1 MSSAQ
6 QQKTS
11 SGLITMI
18 HKSRQTILELLL
30 AQQYDTSEYENFGVN
45 EVHAMYTNKDVPKQ
59 LDMILSTKQVLS
71 KKRTVYVKYHL
82 GKTLRVENIQDY
94 VDDLFNIEQILIKKT
109 DTLIIILKQDMNQT
123 LMNILN
129 EFWDRHGI
137 FIILFSLERL
147 QFNILEHQYVPN
159 HIILTED
166 ERKEM
171 FKRYNILDVKNLPDI
186 SRFDPVAQAIGMRPG
201 EICRIERPSKTSVI
215 SNYYRYCTQTM
226 L

>member
-18 HKSRQTILELLL
+18 HKSRETILELLK
-30 AQQYDTSEYENFGVN
+30 AQRYDTSEYEHFGVN

-59 LDMILSTKQVLS
+59 LDMILSTEQVLS
-71 KKRTVYVKYHL
+71 KKKTVYVKYHL

-94 VDDLFNIEQILIKKT
+94 VDDLYNIEQILNKKT

-147 QFNILEHQYVPN
+147 QFNILEHQYVPK
-159 HIILTED
+159 HDILSED
-166 ERKEM
+166 ERKEI

>member
-18 HKSRQTILELLL
+18 HKSRQTILELLR
-30 AQQYDTSEYENFGVN
+30 AQQYDTSEYESFGVN

-59 LDMILSTKQVLS
+59 LDMIMSTKQVLS
-71 KKRTVYVKYHL
+71 KKKTVYVKYHL
-82 GKTLRVENIQDY
+82 GKTLRIENIQDY
-94 VDDLFNIEQILIKKT
+94 VDDLFNIEQLLNKKT
-109 DTLIIILKQDMNQT
+109 DTLVIILKQDMNQT

-147 QFNILEHQYVPN
+147 QFNILEHQYVPK

-215 SNYYRYCTQTM
+215 SKYYRYCTQTM

>member
-18 HKSRQTILELLL
+18 HKSRQTILELLR
-30 AQQYDTSEYENFGVN
+30 AQQYDTSEYESFGVN

-59 LDMILSTKQVLS
+59 LDMIMSTKQVLS
-71 KKRTVYVKYHL
+71 KKKTVYVKYHL
-82 GKTLRVENIQDY
+82 GKTLRIENIQDY
-94 VDDLFNIEQILIKKT
+94 VDDLFNIEQILNKKT
-109 DTLIIILKQDMNQT
+109 DTLVIILKQDMNQT

-147 QFNILEHQYVPN
+147 QFNILEHQYVPK

-215 SNYYRYCTQTM
+215 SKYYRYCTPTM

>member
-18 HKSRQTILELLL
+18 HKARKTILELLKE
-30 AQQYDTSEYENFGVN
+30 QKYDTTEYENFGVN
-45 EVHAMYTNKDVPKQ
+45 EVHAMYTNKDIPKQ
-59 LDMILSTKQVLS
+59 LDMLMSTGDTSTK
-71 KKRTVYVKYHL
+71 KKTVYVKFHL

-94 VDDLFNIEQILIKKT
+94 VDDLFNIEQILNKKT
-109 DTLIIILKQDMNQT
+109 DTLIIIIKQEINQT

-129 EFWDRHGI
+129 EFWDRNKI
-137 FIILFSLERL
+137 FIILFNLERL
-147 QFNILEHQYVPN
+147 QFNILQHQYVPK
-159 HIILTED
+159 HVILNED
-166 ERKEM
+166 EKKEM

-201 EICRIERPSKTSVI
+201 DICKIERPSKTSVI
-215 SNYYRYCTQTM
+215 SNYYRYCTQT
-226 L
+226 LL

>member
-18 HKSRQTILELLL
+18 HKSRQTILELLK

-45 EVHAMYTNKDVPKQ
+45 EVHAMYTNKDIPKQ

-71 KKRTVYVKYHL
+71 KKKTVYVKYHL

-94 VDDLFNIEQILIKKT
+94 VDDLFNIDQILNKKT

-147 QFNILEHQYVPN
+147 QFNILEHQYVPK
-159 HIILTED
+159 HDILTED
-166 ERKEM
+166 ERKEI

>member
-1 MSSAQ
+1 
-6 QQKTS
+6 
-11 SGLITMI
+11 
-18 HKSRQTILELLL
+18 
-30 AQQYDTSEYENFGVN
+30 
-45 EVHAMYTNKDVPKQ
+45 
-59 LDMILSTKQVLS
+59 
-71 KKRTVYVKYHL
+71 VKYHL
-82 GKTLRVENIQDY
+82 GKTLRIENIQDY
-94 VDDLFNIEQILIKKT
+94 VDDLFNIEQILNKKT
-109 DTLIIILKQDMNQT
+109 DTLVIILKQDMNQT

-129 EFWDRHGI
+129 EFWDRHGK

-147 QFNILEHQYVPN
+147 QFNILEHQYVPK

>member
-18 HKSRQTILELLL
+18 HKSRQTILELLR
-30 AQQYDTSEYENFGVN
+30 AQQYDTSEYESFGVN

-59 LDMILSTKQVLS
+59 LDMIMSTKQVLS
-71 KKRTVYVKYHL
+71 KKKTVYVKYHL
-82 GKTLRVENIQDY
+82 GKTLRIENIQDY
-94 VDDLFNIEQILIKKT
+94 VDDLFNIEQILNKKT
-109 DTLIIILKQDMNQT
+109 DTLVIILKQDMNQT

-147 QFNILEHQYVPN
+147 QFNILEHQYVPK
-159 HIILTED
+159 HDILTED
-166 ERKEM
+166 ERK
-171 FKRYNILDVKNLPDI
+171 
-186 SRFDPVAQAIGMRPG
+186 
-201 EICRIERPSKTSVI
+201 
-215 SNYYRYCTQTM
+215 
-226 L
+226 

>member
-18 HKSRQTILELLL
+18 HKSRQTILELLR
-30 AQQYDTSEYENFGVN
+30 AQQYDTSEYEHFGVN

-59 LDMILSTKQVLS
+59 LDMILSTEQVLS
-71 KKRTVYVKYHL
+71 KKKTVYVKYHL
-82 GKTLRVENIQDY
+82 GKTLRIENIQDY
-94 VDDLFNIEQILIKKT
+94 VDDLFNIEQILNKKT
-109 DTLIIILKQDMNQT
+109 DTLVIILKQDMNQT

-147 QFNILEHQYVPN
+147 QFNILEHQYVPK
-159 HIILTED
+159 HDILTED

-215 SNYYRYCTQTM
+215 SKYYRYCTQTM

>member
-18 HKSRQTILELLL
+18 HKSRQIILQLLRS
-30 AQQYDTSEYENFGVN
+30 QQYDTSEYENFGVN

-59 LDMILSTKQVLS
+59 LDMIMSTKQVLS
-71 KKRTVYVKYHL
+71 KKKTVYVKYHL
-82 GKTLRVENIQDY
+82 GKTLRIENIQDY
-94 VDDLFNIEQILIKKT
+94 VDDLFNIEQILNKKT

-147 QFNILEHQYVPN
+147 QFNILEHQYVPK
-159 HIILTED
+159 HDILTED

>member
-18 HKSRQTILELLL
+18 HKSRQTVLELLK

-71 KKRTVYVKYHL
+71 KKKTVYVKYHL

-94 VDDLFNIEQILIKKT
+94 VDDLFNIEQILNKKT

-147 QFNILEHQYVPN
+147 QFNILEHQYVPK
-159 HIILTED
+159 HVILTED
-166 ERKEM
+166 ERTEM

>member
-18 HKSRQTILELLL
+18 HKSRETILRLL
-30 AQQYDTSEYENFGVN
+30 ALQKYDISEYEKFGVN

-59 LDMILSTKQVLS
+59 LDMLLTTKDVPLKQ
-71 KKRTVYVKYHL
+71 KNVYVKFHL

-94 VDDLFNIEQILIKKT
+94 VDDLFNIEQMLNKKT
-109 DTLIIILKQDMNQT
+109 DTLIIIIKQEMNQT

-129 EFWDRHGI
+129 EFWDRDKI

-147 QFNILEHQYVPN
+147 QFNILEHQYVPA
-159 HIILTED
+159 HIVLTED
-166 ERKEM
+166 EKKEM
-171 FKRYNILDVKNLPDI
+171 FKRYNILNVKNLPDI

-201 EICRIERPSKTSVI
+201 DICRIERPSKTSVI

>member
-18 HKSRQTILELLL
+18 HKSRQTILELLK

-45 EVHAMYTNKDVPKQ
+45 EVHAMYTNKDIPKQ

-71 KKRTVYVKYHL
+71 KKKTVYVKYHL
-82 GKTLRVENIQDY
+82 GKTLRIENIQDY
-94 VDDLFNIEQILIKKT
+94 VDDLFNIEQILNKKT

-147 QFNILEHQYVPN
+147 QFNILEHQYVPK
-159 HIILTED
+159 HDILTED
-166 ERKEM
+166 ERKEI

>member
-18 HKSRQTILELLL
+18 HKSRETILRLL
-30 AQQYDTSEYENFGVN
+30 ALQKYDISEYEKFGVN

-59 LDMILSTKQVLS
+59 LDMLLTTKDVPLKQ
-71 KKRTVYVKYHL
+71 KNVYVKFHL

-94 VDDLFNIEQILIKKT
+94 VDDLFNIEQMLNKKT
-109 DTLIIILKQDMNQT
+109 DTLIIIIKQEVNQT

-129 EFWDRHGI
+129 EFWDRNKI
-137 FIILFSLERL
+137 FIILFNLERL
-147 QFNILEHQYVPN
+147 QFNILQHQYVPK
-159 HIILTED
+159 HVILNED
-166 ERKEM
+166 EKKEM

-201 EICRIERPSKTSVI
+201 DICRIERPSKTSVI
-215 SNYYRYCTQTM
+215 SNYYRYCTQT
-226 L
+226 LL

>member
-18 HKSRQTILELLL
+18 HKSRKTILDLLRS
-30 AQQYDTSEYENFGVN
+30 QQYDTSEYENFGVN

-59 LDMILSTKQVLS
+59 LDMIMSTKQVLS
-71 KKRTVYVKYHL
+71 KKKTVYVKFHL
-82 GKTLRVENIQDY
+82 GKTLRIENIQDY
-94 VDDLFNIEQILIKKT
+94 VDDLFNIEQILNKKT

-147 QFNILEHQYVPN
+147 QFNILEHQYVPK
-159 HIILTED
+159 HDILTED

>member
-18 HKSRQTILELLL
+18 HKSRQTILELLR
-30 AQQYDTSEYENFGVN
+30 AQQYDTSEYESFGVN

-59 LDMILSTKQVLS
+59 LDMIMSTKQVLS
-71 KKRTVYVKYHL
+71 KKKTVYVKYHL
-82 GKTLRVENIQDY
+82 GKTLRIENIQDY
-94 VDDLFNIEQILIKKT
+94 VDDLFNIEQILNKKT
-109 DTLIIILKQDMNQT
+109 DTLVIILKQDMNQT

-147 QFNILEHQYVPN
+147 QFNILEHQYVPK

-215 SNYYRYCTQTM
+215 SKYYRYCTQTM

>member
-18 HKSRQTILELLL
+18 HKSRQTILQLLL

-71 KKRTVYVKYHL
+71 KKKTVYVKYHL

-94 VDDLFNIEQILIKKT
+94 VDDLFNIEQILNKKT

-147 QFNILEHQYVPN
+147 QFNILEHQYVPK
-159 HIILTED
+159 HVILTED
-166 ERKEM
+166 ERTEM

>member
-18 HKSRQTILELLL
+18 HKSRETVLNLL
-30 AQQYDTSEYENFGVN
+30 AHQKYDISEYEKFGVN

-59 LDMILSTKQVLS
+59 LDMLLTTKDTPLKQKS
-71 KKRTVYVKYHL
+71 VYVKYHL

-94 VDDLFNIEQILIKKT
+94 VDDLFNIEQMLDKKT
-109 DTLIIILKQDMNQT
+109 DTLIIIIKQEMNQT

-129 EFWDRHGI
+129 EFWDRDKI

-147 QFNILEHQYVPN
+147 QFNILEHQYVPK
-159 HIILTED
+159 HVLLTE
-166 ERKEM
+166 EEKKEL
-171 FKRYNILDVKNLPDI
+171 FKRYNILTVKNLPDI

-201 EICRIERPSKTSVI
+201 DICRIERPSKTSVI
-215 SNYYRYCTQTM
+215 SKYYRYCTQTM